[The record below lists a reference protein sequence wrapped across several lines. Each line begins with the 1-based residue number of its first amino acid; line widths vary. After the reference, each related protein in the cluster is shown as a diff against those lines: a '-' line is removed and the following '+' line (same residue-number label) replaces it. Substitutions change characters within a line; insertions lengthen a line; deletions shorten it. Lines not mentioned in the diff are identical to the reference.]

1 MRYELGVRKEELGI
15 KKIIPADYADSADLR
30 GWGLWGL
37 VAILILNTYFK
48 TLKKFCGHQR
58 DLRYLREKLPCLLS
72 IIQVFPIEIVK

>member
-1 MRYELGVRKEELGI
+1 MKDEGGMTT
-15 KKIIPADYADSADLR
+15 DYADSADLR

-58 DLRYLREKLPCLLS
+58 DLRYLRE
-72 IIQVFPIEIVK
+72 III